1 VIALHRLGRES
12 RPFLLNCDLVVT
24 VEATPDTI
32 ITLTTGDR
40 LTVVETPT
48 EVRSAIGRWRAGIL
62 NAAGAGTGRGDLRP
76 ATVGG
81 L

>member
-1 VIALHRLGRES
+1 MIALHRLGRES